1 MDTEAKVSQH
11 RSRMNQIRAT
21 LKAAPI
27 IKKATLP
34 MEVKIEK
41 GRMRRKS
48 ATLDPV
54 FDKEFVDSQS

>member
-1 MDTEAKVSQH
+1 MQPQDKISQH
-11 RSRMNQIRAT
+11 RLKMNQKRQA

-34 MEVKIEK
+34 MEAKIEK

-48 ATLDPV
+48 ATLDP
-54 FDKEFVDSQS
+54 FLDK